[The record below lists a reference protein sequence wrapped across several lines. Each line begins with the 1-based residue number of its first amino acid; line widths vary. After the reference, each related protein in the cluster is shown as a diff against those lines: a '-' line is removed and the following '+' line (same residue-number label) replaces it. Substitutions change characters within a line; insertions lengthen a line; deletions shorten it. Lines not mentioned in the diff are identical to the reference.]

1 MSYTTYSFSDVSVVF
16 SHPSIGQYIASGE
29 GIGSIAISMSTDRTS
44 HDIAGDG
51 SVMVSKI
58 KGRNGTIAIEA
69 QQTSSLQKWL
79 LKAYNYLES
88 AKSSDWARMS
98 VVVRSPMMQE
108 LDICTGVSF
117 NKIPDNVRQAQG
129 QKRTWT
135 LMAADIQ
142 QEVA

>member
-1 MSYTTYSFSDVSVVF
+1 MSYTTYSFADVFVVF
-16 SHPSIGQYIASGE
+16 SHPSIGQYIANGE
-29 GIGSIAISMSTDRTS
+29 GLGSITIAMSTDRTT
-44 HDIAGDG
+44 HDVASDG

-58 KGRNGTIAIEA
+58 KGRNGTISVEA

-88 AKSSDWARMS
+88 AKAANWAKMS
-98 VVVRSPMMQE
+98 IVVRSPMMQE

-117 NKIPDNVRQAQG
+117 NKIADNVRQAQG

-142 QEVA
+142 QEVS

>member
-1 MSYTTYSFSDVSVVF
+1 MGYSTYSFADVFVVF
-16 SHPSIGQYIASGE
+16 SHPSIGQYIANGE
-29 GIGSIAISMSTDRTS
+29 GIGSITIGMSTDRTT
-44 HDIAGDG
+44 HDVASDG
-51 SVMVSKI
+51 TVMISKI
-58 KGRNGTIAIEA
+58 KGRNGTLSVEA

-88 AKSSDWARMS
+88 AKSADWAKMS
-98 VVVRSPMMQE
+98 IVVRSPMMQE

-129 QKRTWT
+129 QKRTWA

-142 QEVA
+142 QEVS